1 MVTRR
6 TKGPYSDT
14 FAYEATSPRE
24 RAFAGAVA
32 ALLVAG
38 LALVAPFAH
47 VLAPAIPSFVA
58 TIEAA
63 VITVTLF
70 TTSMLY
76 AQYRMRR
83 HSPLAVLACG
93 YALLATLHAAYL
105 LTFPGTFA
113 FDGFLGAG
121 PQSVAWLDI
130 AAGLGFSAVAL
141 AYVYVERSNRRSARW
156 KAGVTARIAGACVS
170 YAVITIA
177 FATIGQRLVPPVV
190 FSSGAFAAAWTFLIS
205 PAMICLP
212 LVAAAALFRSFGTSR
227 RAHLWLGI
235 VLVATAFQVIAALF
249 GGGRYTLG
257 WYLSESYLAVGAMLF
272 FGVMQSLLSS
282 ILRRAAQN
290 GERAQALA
298 EIVTLGS
305 DVAVDRNVAMLS
317 RAVHDLQFDWAFLAR
332 IDDDEWIALE
342 STAGEAPYPSDYQA
356 PVSGAWVR
364 EALDRDDLTLFE
376 ASDVPWIDGVPP
388 ESRPWLSAVAVP
400 IYVNE
405 LLYGFAGFAN
415 FRKREIPL
423 GDADRTFL
431 RLVGTLAGATI
442 QRMRQQ
448 RRLDQLAFFDA
459 LTRLPN
465 RVLLLDRLERVL
477 AEAERYGR
485 AFAIHFLD
493 LDGFKEV
500 NDTFGHAAGDAVLVE
515 VATRL
520 RSAVRES
527 DTVSRIGGD
536 EFVVLQ
542 PQIDDPADA
551 ERLAAR
557 LRASFEAPIAFGE
570 RELRIGTS
578 IGTSRFPR
586 DGREVH
592 TLMVRA
598 DQELYRAKERRRRTG
613 TASEITFLER
623 RGR

>member
-1 MVTRR
+1 
-6 TKGPYSDT
+6 
-14 FAYEATSPRE
+14 
-24 RAFAGAVA
+24 
-32 ALLVAG
+32 
-38 LALVAPFAH
+38 
-47 VLAPAIPSFVA
+47 
-58 TIEAA
+58 
-63 VITVTLF
+63 
-70 TTSMLY
+70 
-76 AQYRMRR
+76 
-83 HSPLAVLACG
+83 
-93 YALLATLHAAYL
+93 
-105 LTFPGTFA
+105 
-113 FDGFLGAG
+113 
-121 PQSVAWLDI
+121 
-130 AAGLGFSAVAL
+130 
-141 AYVYVERSNRRSARW
+141 
-156 KAGVTARIAGACVS
+156 
-170 YAVITIA
+170 
-177 FATIGQRLVPPVV
+177 
-190 FSSGAFAAAWTFLIS
+190 
-205 PAMICLP
+205 
-212 LVAAAALFRSFGTSR
+212 
-227 RAHLWLGI
+227 
-235 VLVATAFQVIAALF
+235 
-249 GGGRYTLG
+249 
-257 WYLSESYLAVGAMLF
+257 
-272 FGVMQSLLSS
+272 
-282 ILRRAAQN
+282 
-290 GERAQALA
+290 
-298 EIVTLGS
+298 
-305 DVAVDRNVAMLS
+305 
-317 RAVHDLQFDWAFLAR
+317 
-332 IDDDEWIALE
+332 
-342 STAGEAPYPSDYQA
+342 
-356 PVSGAWVR
+356 
-364 EALDRDDLTLFE
+364 
-376 ASDVPWIDGVPP
+376 
-388 ESRPWLSAVAVP
+388 
-400 IYVNE
+400 
-405 LLYGFAGFAN
+405 LYGFAGFAN

>member
-6 TKGPYSDT
+6 VKSPYSDT
-14 FAYEATSPRE
+14 FAYEATSERE
-24 RAFAGAVA
+24 RAFAGAVG

-47 VLAPAIPSFVA
+47 VQAPAIPSFVA
-58 TIEAA
+58 TVEAA

-70 TTSMLY
+70 TASMLY
-76 AQYRMRR
+76 AQYRTRR
-83 HSPLAVLACG
+83 HPPLAVLACG

-113 FDGFLGAG
+113 PEGLLGAG
-121 PQSVAWLDI
+121 LQSAAWLDI
-130 AAGLGFSAVAL
+130 AAGLGFAAVAI

-156 KAGVTARIAGACVS
+156 KAGITTRIAGACVV
-170 YAVITIA
+170 YAALAIA
-177 FATIGQRLVPPVV
+177 FATIGQRFVPALVL
-190 FSSGAFAAAWTFLIS
+190 SNGAFAAPWSFGIS
-205 PAMICLP
+205 PAQICLP
-212 LVAAAALFRSFGTSR
+212 LLAAVALFRSFGTSR
-227 RAHLWLGI
+227 RAPLWLGV
-235 VLVATAFQVIAALF
+235 VLVATALQVVAELF

-257 WYLSESYLAVGAMLF
+257 WYLSESYRAVGAMLF
-272 FGVMQSLLSS
+272 FLVMQSLLSS
-282 ILRRAAQN
+282 ILRRAAQT

-305 DVAVDRNVAMLS
+305 DAAVDRNVAMLS
-317 RAVHDLQFDWAFLAR
+317 RALRDLQFDWAYLAR
-332 IDDDEWIALE
+332 IDDDEWIKLE
-342 STAGEAPYPSDYQA
+342 STVGEAPYPSGYQA
-356 PVSGAWVR
+356 PVAGAWVR
-364 EALDRDDLTLFE
+364 EAIDHNDFMSLGMNDI
-376 ASDVPWIDGVPP
+376 PWIDGLPP
-388 ESRPWLSAVAVP
+388 HGQPWFTAVAVP
-400 IYVNE
+400 IHVNGK
-405 LLYGFAGFAN
+405 LYGFAGFAN
-415 FRKREIPL
+415 FRKREVAL
-423 GDADRTFL
+423 AEADRTFL

-442 QRMRQQ
+442 QRMRAQ

-459 LTRLPN
+459 LTKLPN

-493 LDGFKEV
+493 LDGFKDV

-515 VATRL
+515 VAVRL

-542 PQIDDPADA
+542 SQIEDPGDA
-551 ERLAAR
+551 ERLADR
-557 LRASFEAPIAFGE
+557 LRASFEVPIGFGE
-570 RELRIGTS
+570 RQVRIGTS

-598 DQELYRAKERRRRTG
+598 DQELYRAKERRRRSG
-613 TASEITFLER
+613 TPSEITFLER
-623 RGR
+623 RSR